1 MQNSL
6 NGDRRE
12 SGRSGFVRTSGIIS
26 PLEAQTQIIE
36 DESGSGTDVLSI
48 LGKCPEILS
57 SNEPMVVAA
66 NNLSCAEQEENLFSA
81 PDGTRW

>member
-12 SGRSGFVRTSGIIS
+12 RGRSGFVRSSCIIS
-26 PLEAQTQIIE
+26 PLEAQTQSIE
-36 DESGSGTDVLSI
+36 DESDSGTDVLPI
-48 LGKCPEILS
+48 LGKCPEIIS
-57 SNEPMVVAA
+57 SNEPMVIAA
-66 NNLSCAEQEENLFSA
+66 NNLSSAEQEENLFSA